1 MKQTTIDKINL
12 DRVLDIM
19 YEPSKNRY
27 SMMEAFG
34 TRKQI
39 TRKEFFSLANKL
51 RSIKNFNLYSI

>member
-1 MKQTTIDKINL
+1 MKQTTIDKITV

-27 SMMEAFG
+27 SVMEVNS

-39 TRKEFFSLANKL
+39 TRREFFSLANKL